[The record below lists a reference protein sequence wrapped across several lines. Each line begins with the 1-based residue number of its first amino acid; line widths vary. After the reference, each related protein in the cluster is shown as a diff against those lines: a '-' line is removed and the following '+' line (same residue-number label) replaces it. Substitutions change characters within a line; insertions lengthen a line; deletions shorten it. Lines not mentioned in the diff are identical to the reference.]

1 MMGDLC
7 EGKTIPDTHW
17 NMLDVRD
24 LALAQ
29 RLAAESEVDH
39 ASTVGG
45 PRYQVLQPPHRAVL
59 RFIICRLNAKGA
71 CCWQMVTAE
80 GQFYI
85 SSGVPGPRENVPGLA
100 ERIGALFPQMDV
112 GQGGESP
119 NDHFISNA
127 ADCTKLKEVLGLPV
141 TPADV
146 TIQDTVESLLELEL
160 ITPRLKPG
168 AKL

>member
-59 RFIICRLNAKGA
+59 RFIICYLNAKGA